1 MEPVAMERLTEA
13 SSDGWEQVGQVWEPD
28 PEGPQ
33 ARLHEELEATMR
45 EAQEHGCKVQFLKKG
60 CRTLMQAKSQEF
72 RKLAETHDERRCT
85 RNVLELWRLV
95 LRASRLRRH
104 RLRRAWESWQLMR
117 AENVKL
123 TVMLEDCK
131 EQQVTLQSEL
141 KRFKATAAG
150 LLSASALVAAVLF
163 VLREVMKSLGTPRL
177 LPPPGRHWTKKLTQS
192 QLELQGELER
202 KETRCMT
209 ELDQT
214 EQRLLKSN

>member
-141 KRFKATAAG
+141 KRFKATVG
-150 LLSASALVAAVLF
+150 
-163 VLREVMKSLGTPRL
+163 RWYQEVMKSLGTPRL

>member
-163 VLREVMKSLGTPRL
+163 VLRD
-177 LPPPGRHWTKKLTQS
+177 RHWTKKLTQS